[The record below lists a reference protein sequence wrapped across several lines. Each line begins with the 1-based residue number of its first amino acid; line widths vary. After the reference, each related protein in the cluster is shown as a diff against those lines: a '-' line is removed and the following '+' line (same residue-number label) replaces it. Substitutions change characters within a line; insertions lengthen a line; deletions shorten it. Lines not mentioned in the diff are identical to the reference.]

1 MGGRAAL
8 VFPGQGSQR
17 AGMLENVPELDSLCR
32 LLDAAE
38 ALSGF
43 DLRGISES
51 GTPAELSDTRV
62 AQPLLYLADWAWG
75 VTLVESGIVPVAV
88 AGHSLGEFAALAVAE
103 VFSPEAGLEL
113 VVERSRY
120 MATAVSE
127 APGTMSAVLGLDAA
141 LVADTI
147 AEIPGVWLAN
157 DNSVGQVVI
166 SGTHEGVSEAA
177 SALASAGARRVVPL
191 PVSGP
196 FHSPLMARCG
206 RVVRPTALAGRV
218 QGCSLSGRLEHRSL
232 AGDRCRAAS
241 LEADDP
247 DDLPGAL
254 DRDDGG
260 TRCRRSAHV
269 DRSRTGSRSHRSG
282 EARRGCDGSRQSRPR
297 AWNLSSRRYCEQI
310 EQQGRAGHR
319 RIERYRCAD
328 RASAGKGRSSGRRQL
343 LSRHRGRRPER
354 RR

>member
-1 MGGRAAL
+1 VAGRAAL

-17 AGMLENVPELDSLCR
+17 AGMLEDVPELDSLCR

-43 DLRGISES
+43 DLRGIAEF

-127 APGTMSAVLGLDAA
+127 TPGTMSAVLGLEAG

-157 DNSVGQVVI
+157 DNSAGQVVI

-196 FHSPLMARCG
+196 FHSPLMAD
-206 RVVRPTALAGRV
+206 AAE
-218 QGCSLSGRLEHRSL
+218 SFGRLLSQ
-232 AGDRCRAAS
+232 AAF
-241 LEADDP
+241 
-247 DDLPGAL
+247 
-254 DRDDGG
+254 
-260 TRCRRSAHV
+260 
-269 DRSRTGSRSHRSG
+269 G
-282 EARRGCDGSRQSRPR
+282 EARYPVVSNTDPSPAIDPELLRSRLMTQMTSPVRWTETMEALVADGPVT
-297 AWNLSSRRYCEQI
+297 LI
-310 EQQGRAGHR
+310 EAGPGAVLTGLAKR
-319 RIERYRCAD
+319 VDGATAVAIEA
-328 RASAGKGRSSGRRQL
+328 AGL
-343 LSRHRGRRPER
+343 EPIVEEVL
-354 RR
+354 